1 MNYGEADRI
10 LTVLTERLGKIK
22 ALAKGVRKI
31 SSKLAGNLEPYNLLQ
46 LEMSEGKT
54 FFVVT
59 SSEIIECFDCDKSL
73 SKSTRAVYMAEIID
87 KVFGE
92 GEKNVQA
99 FEIFVEA
106 LKNIASPGQEL
117 TLRFY
122 ELKILEQAGFK
133 PDFYH
138 CAGCGVKLQAGKN
151 YLNKMSGALLCA
163 DCGRHTGVSE
173 KIDDEIIKLLRLL
186 QLRGMEVCQKI
197 KCSPNYVREAENILD
212 QLLQN
217 ALERELKSKKY
228 L

>member
-10 LTVLTERLGKIK
+10 LTVFTERQGKIK

-31 SSKLAGNLEPYNLLQ
+31 SSKLAGNLEPFNLLQ

-59 SSEIIECFDCDKSL
+59 SSEIAECFNCDKAL
-73 SKSTRAVYMAEIID
+73 SESTRAVYMAEIID

-92 GEKNVQA
+92 GEKNTQA
-99 FEIFVEA
+99 FEIFVDA
-106 LKNIASPGQEL
+106 LRNIGSSSREL
-117 TLRFY
+117 ALRFY

-138 CAGCGVKLQAGKN
+138 CASCNEELRAGEN
-151 YLNKMSGALLCA
+151 YLNNMTGALLCTN
-163 DCGRHTGVSE
+163 CGQQTGISE

-186 QLRGMEVCQKI
+186 QTSRIEICQKI
-197 KCSPNYVREAENILD
+197 KCGTTHVRKTEDILD
-212 QLLQN
+212 RLLQN
-217 ALERELKSKKY
+217 ALEKELISKKY